1 MKKFSIL
8 LGNGI
13 NNLDADNS
21 WDNLLQKL
29 AADIGFTIDEEKK
42 KQFPLLYEE
51 IFLTGANLKRK
62 GVSETQLKKSIC
74 DNISQIKKHPLYDVL
89 RALPTDDIITTNYD
103 FSIEGFEP
111 KKNEGIVKETLY
123 SVFRHYRAGNKR
135 VWHVHGDRLH
145 PNSVNLGF
153 EHYSGQLQNIRN
165 YVATGTQYVAKKY
178 QLPLIKR
185 LETGALD
192 GSSWLDLFFTTDIHI
207 IGLTLG
213 FVETD
218 LWWLLTYRAR
228 IKIKK
233 PKLVP
238 NTITYY
244 TPQKFVANSKHKLDL
259 LEATGVTVEKI
270 NKDGAAYY
278 QDILGRL
285 DSAPKKSS

>member
-1 MKKFSIL
+1 MKKYSIL

-21 WDNLLQKL
+21 WDNLLQRL

-51 IFLTGANLKRK
+51 IFLTGANLKKK

-74 DNISQIKKHPLYDVL
+74 DNVSQIKKHPLYDDL

-103 FSIEGFEP
+103 FSVEGFEP
-111 KKNEGIVKETLY
+111 EKNEGVVKEMLY

-165 YVATGTQYVAKKY
+165 YVATGTKYASKKN

-192 GSSWLDLFFTTDIHI
+192 GNSWLDLFFTTDIHI

-244 TPQKFVANSKHKLDL
+244 TPQKFVASSKHKLDL
-259 LEATGVTVEKI
+259 LEATGVNVEKI

-278 QDILGRL
+278 QDILSRL
-285 DSAPKKSS
+285 GTAPSS

>member
-21 WDNLLQKL
+21 WDNLLQRL

-62 GVSETQLKKSIC
+62 GVSETQLKKTIC
-74 DNISQIKKHPLYDVL
+74 DNVSQIKKHPLYDVL

-103 FSIEGFEP
+103 FSVEGFEP
-111 KKNEGIVKETLY
+111 KKNEGIVKEMLY

-165 YVATGTQYVAKKY
+165 YVATGTKYASKKY

-244 TPQKFVANSKHKLDL
+244 TPQKFVAGSKHKLDL
-259 LEATGVTVEKI
+259 LEATGVNVEKI
-270 NKDGAAYY
+270 NKDDEAYY
-278 QDILGRL
+278 QDILSRL
-285 DSAPKKSS
+285 GPDLKKSS

>member
-21 WDNLLQKL
+21 WDNLLQRL

-62 GVSETQLKKSIC
+62 GVSETQLKKTIC

-103 FSIEGFEP
+103 FSVEGFEP
-111 KKNEGIVKETLY
+111 KKNEGIVKEMLY

-165 YVATGTQYVAKKY
+165 YVATGTKYASKKY

-244 TPQKFVANSKHKLDL
+244 TPQKFVASSKHKLDL
-259 LEATGVTVEKI
+259 LEATGVNVEKI

-278 QDILGRL
+278 QDILSRL
-285 DSAPKKSS
+285 GTTPK

>member
-8 LGNGI
+8 LGNGM

-21 WDNLLQKL
+21 WDNLLQRL

-51 IFLTGANLKRK
+51 IFLTGANLKKK

-74 DNISQIKKHPLYDVL
+74 DNVSQIKKHPLYDVL

-103 FSIEGFEP
+103 FSVEGFEP
-111 KKNEGIVKETLY
+111 KKNEGIVKEMLY

-165 YVATGTQYVAKKY
+165 YVATGTKYASKKY

-185 LETGALD
+185 LETGFLD

-244 TPQKFVANSKHKLDL
+244 TPQKFVASSKHKLDL
-259 LEATGVTVEKI
+259 LEATGVNVEKI
-270 NKDGAAYY
+270 NKDGEAYY
-278 QDILGRL
+278 QDILSRL
-285 DSAPKKSS
+285 GSAPKKSS

>member
-21 WDNLLQKL
+21 WDNLLQRL

-51 IFLTGANLKRK
+51 IFLTGANLKKK

-74 DNISQIKKHPLYDVL
+74 DNVSQIKKHPLYDVL
-89 RALPTDDIITTNYD
+89 RALPPDDIITTNYD
-103 FSIEGFEP
+103 FSVEGFEP
-111 KKNEGIVKETLY
+111 KKNEGIVKEMLY

-165 YVATGTQYVAKKY
+165 YVATGTKYASKKY

-185 LETGALD
+185 LETGFLD

-244 TPQKFVANSKHKLDL
+244 TPQKFVASSKHKLDL
-259 LEATGVTVEKI
+259 LEATGVNVEKI
-270 NKDGAAYY
+270 NKDGEAYY
-278 QDILGRL
+278 QDILSRL
-285 DSAPKKSS
+285 GSATKKSS